1 MADKQ
6 NCQELLLCSI
16 NDFYQKNLKF
26 KNTFKNIISG
36 DHKLSLRLIDWLV
49 THYSRNN
56 NIFYWLS
63 ASFDDIYYNLPDN
76 IDNNITYKKINLY
89 HDYRA
94 QLKSYSKLNF
104 DTFRRHQRIT
114 FYIDDKNTIE
124 TTVGQLNFFR
134 WIFNYKIIY
143 YALNNYDK
151 IYNDMISNNAY
162 NKKYIKNNNNFQE
175 IIKTNSIL
183 RFD

>member
-1 MADKQ
+1 MANKQ

-16 NDFYQKNLKF
+16 NDFYQKNL
-26 KNTFKNIISG
+26 NFKNIFKDIITG
-36 DHKLSLRLIDWLV
+36 NHKLSLRLIDWLV

-56 NIFYWLS
+56 NIFYWLTNLD
-63 ASFDDIYYNLPDN
+63 DDIYYNLPDN
-76 IDNNITYKKINLY
+76 INNEITYKKINLY

-104 DTFRRHQRIT
+104 DTFRRHERIT
-114 FYIDDKNTIE
+114 FYIDDKNSIE

-134 WIFNYKIIY
+134 WIFNNKIIY
-143 YALNNYDK
+143 YAN
-151 IYNDMISNNAY
+151 IYNDMIANNNY
-162 NKKYIKNNNNFQE
+162 NKKIIKKNNNFQE

>member
-26 KNTFKNIISG
+26 KNTFKDIISG
-36 DHKLSLRLIDWLV
+36 NHKLSLRLIDWLV

-114 FYIDDKNTIE
+114 FCIDDKNSIE

-134 WIFNYKIIY
+134 WIFNNKIIS
-143 YALNNYDK
+143 YALDNYDN
-151 IYNDMISNNAY
+151 IYNDMIANNNY
-162 NKKYIKNNNNFQE
+162 NKKIIKKNNNFQE

>member
-1 MADKQ
+1 MANKQ

-16 NDFYQKNLKF
+16 NDFYQKNL
-26 KNTFKNIISG
+26 NFKNIFKDIITG
-36 DHKLSLRLIDWLV
+36 NHKLSLRLIDWLV

-56 NIFYWLS
+56 NIFYWLTNLD
-63 ASFDDIYYNLPDN
+63 DDIYYNLPDN
-76 IDNNITYKKINLY
+76 INNEITYKKINLY

-104 DTFRRHQRIT
+104 DTFRRHERIT
-114 FYIDDKNTIE
+114 FYIDDKNSIE

-134 WIFNYKIIY
+134 WIFNNKIIY
-143 YALNNYDK
+143 YALDNYDN
-151 IYNDMISNNAY
+151 IYNDMIANNNY
-162 NKKYIKNNNNFQE
+162 NKKIIKKNNNFQE
-175 IIKTNSIL
+175 IVKTNSIL